1 VGSRYAWLV
10 ASAALLVATHPSAA
24 DPVTY
29 KGTLGKAEIVVELT
43 DDPAVS
49 NEPVAG
55 RYLYLSQG
63 ADIPLQANARQGRT
77 LQLSEEEA
85 CREKCDDDKPGPIG
99 AVWQLTVAVD
109 GKSLVGSW
117 TGSKTL
123 PITLERAGSRPVE
136 GDAPKSPLD
145 LFNYTENTFLSEYAE
160 VTMQTSPYDYLRLD
174 VPLEAGDKQGWPDAS
189 WHDVTDPRTRFARP
203 RIVELAGGVSPDAA
217 NAVLQ
222 ERHWRD
228 SIAALNCKSQQ
239 YIGLKEYGP
248 ALGAE
253 DGWLGGYEDTISVV
267 TALTPRLMSWRESGS
282 LFCGGA
288 HPNNYSDTYTMDVRD
303 GQVFD
308 LADMFKDVID
318 GAPGPSLV
326 AFVKETRKKSSDQ
339 TDIDFEAECG
349 TDDLIAQYLT
359 GSIKREDEG
368 LKLVLGLQG
377 LPHAIQACGGD
388 LLELPVAEAKQL
400 LTGKFAALLG
410 E

>member
-1 VGSRYAWLV
+1 V
-10 ASAALLVATHPSAA
+10 ALPVATHPSAA

-29 KGTLGKAEIVVELT
+29 EGTLGKAEIVVELT

-55 RYLYLSQG
+55 RYLYRSQG

-85 CREKCDDDKPGPIG
+85 CKEKCDDDKPGPIG

-109 GKSLVGSW
+109 GKTLVGSW
-117 TGSKTL
+117 TGRQTL
-123 PITLERAGSRPVE
+123 PIKLERAGSRPVE

-189 WHDVTDPRTRFARP
+189 WHDVTDPRTKFARP

-288 HPNNYSDTYTMDVRD
+288 HPNNYSDTYTMDVRN

-359 GSIKREDEG
+359 GSIKREDQG